1 MSTKQFS
8 LIPEQREKI
17 LRDIWILHDAR
28 WFLKS
33 IGEFGFDTATRLNL
47 TVTKS
52 MGKTEIKRLMA
63 ETNYGEIENIEDFK
77 AIMEI
82 AAALYFP
89 EEHKYELKIL
99 GKDSFLGHVL
109 ECYVYKNVSRAGA
122 TAIHQCAAKARFDSW
137 LEAFGLEG
145 EVITEKN
152 TNNCNGTCKI
162 IFRIKW

>member
-1 MSTKQFS
+1 
-8 LIPEQREKI
+8 
-17 LRDIWILHDAR
+17 
-28 WFLKS
+28 
-33 IGEFGFDTATRLNL
+33 
-47 TVTKS
+47 
-52 MGKTEIKRLMA
+52 
-63 ETNYGEIENIEDFK
+63 
-77 AIMEI
+77 
-82 AAALYFP
+82 FP

-99 GKDSFLGHVL
+99 DKDSFLGHVL

-137 LEAFGLEG
+137 LEAFDLEG